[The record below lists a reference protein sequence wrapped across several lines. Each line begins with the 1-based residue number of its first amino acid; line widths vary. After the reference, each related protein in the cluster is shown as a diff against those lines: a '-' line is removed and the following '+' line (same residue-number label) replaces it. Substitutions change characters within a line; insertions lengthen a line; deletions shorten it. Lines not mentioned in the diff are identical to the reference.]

1 MEKEGTRLLRECL
14 GSVTHCPPPAGSF
27 LGLRTVEIDTS
38 LTEQLS
44 ADLASLF
51 LEALRSSTYGHRDAS
66 SPNRWRAPLVDISAH
81 DRHRRPTLISSSSK
95 TGVSLGARFLALR
108 QRRYERSPPPARL
121 KSSSLDSDKSQDAPL
136 RVSNRIHT
144 SASGGDMAKKRA
156 ARYPG
161 HKSGKARCAT
171 TVPATEHV
179 QVFGRTRP
187 SHSGTYPIHGEPER
201 DTHFWPLP
209 PPTGAAPFHL
219 DRRFLPVTTK
229 RLSARRSSP
238 FNGTM
243 GGIKNGID
251 NADFS

>member
-1 MEKEGTRLLRECL
+1 MRKCPGR
-14 GSVTHCPPPAGSF
+14 VTHCPPPAGPF

-38 LTEQLS
+38 LTEQLC

-51 LEALRSSTYGHRDAS
+51 LEALRSLTYGHRDAS

-121 KSSSLDSDKSQDAPL
+121 KSSSLDSDKSHDAPL

-161 HKSGKARCAT
+161 RKSGKARCAT